1 MDDRQTYDS
10 FDELLAAL
18 ETAVSHPLDSAW
30 YIFRYLQKNYKEMGS
45 KQVRTLLA
53 AYMRIPMEKPS
64 LIHSCMLSMAVKI
77 SEAYPDFRFPQFL
90 DLWGYDKNLRD
101 EDQQRQTGKDDR
113 SYLSLKE
120 KVDRRL
126 QSYLLHH
133 QDEASQGVVDGIR
146 TMYAVKV
153 FEHAVNGKRRYF
165 VKLVASDGMELSA
178 DSHLFPCKPWEIQ
191 GRLYDVSLRKSKQ
204 GNERA
209 EEVVLSRKGVGEVFP
224 TIVGYVEGVDEG
236 HGHYHIYDPLSRH
249 FVAEKPQMKMK
260 NGDFVSFSPII
271 PTEDKFKSAAVVNI
285 MPRDEG
291 LVAFGTYQSV
301 VTFINPT
308 DGYFRYRITSPIQET
323 PEGKITEEGFA
334 SLVDVKDD
342 ELRKSLK
349 VGDSIRLLLFLKRG
363 KDGVKRNHVAE
374 TIRNLL

>member
-1 MDDRQTYDS
+1 MNDRQAFDS
-10 FDELLAAL
+10 WNELLAAL
-18 ETAVSHPLDSAW
+18 ETAVSHPIDTTWS
-30 YIFRYLQKNYKEMGS
+30 IFRYLQKNYKEMGS
-45 KQVRTLLA
+45 QQVRTLLA
-53 AYMRIPMEKPS
+53 AYMKIPMEKPS

-77 SEAYPDFRFPQFL
+77 SETYPDFRFPQFL
-90 DLWGYDKNLRD
+90 EMWGYDKNLRD
-101 EDQQRQTGKDDR
+101 EDRQRQTGKDGR

-133 QDEASQGVVDGIR
+133 QQDASRNIEGIKP
-146 TMYAVKV
+146 MYAVKV
-153 FEHAVNGKRRYF
+153 FESTVNGKKRYF
-165 VKLVASDGMELSA
+165 VKLVAADGMELSA

-191 GRLYDVSLRKSKQ
+191 GKLYDVSLRTSKQ
-204 GNERA
+204 GNVRA
-209 EEVVLSRKGVGEVFP
+209 EEIVLSAKRVGEVFT
-224 TIVGYVEGVDEG
+224 TIVGYVEGIDEG

-249 FVAEKPQMKMK
+249 FVAEKPQMIIKH
-260 NGDFVSFSPII
+260 GDFVSFSPII
-271 PTEDKFKSAAVVNI
+271 PAEDKFKSAAVVNV

-291 LVAFGTYQSV
+291 LTTFGTYQSV
-301 VTFINPT
+301 VTFVNPT

-334 SLVDVKDD
+334 SLVNVKDD

-363 KDGVKRNHVAE
+363 KDGVKRNHVADAV
-374 TIRNLL
+374 RNLL